1 MESIRLTLP
10 YCNPYIFNRDYLGIV
25 VPIQET
31 KFPNQL
37 TAEVKLNGKKDVE
50 IDAVFDTA
58 LTVSSFFFVYFLTFL
73 YNYHKLDL
81 YGQKNSI
88 YLINT
93 HTNRDQTLNFLH
105 HKDTPS
111 IPDV

>member
-1 MESIRLTLP
+1 MQQRLPGSFFQIIDSLMESIRLTLHN
-10 YCNPYIFNRDYLGIV
+10 CNPYILNRDHLGIV
-25 VPIQET
+25 VPIQDT

-50 IDAVFDTA
+50 INAVFDTA

-81 YGQKNSI
+81 AK
-88 YLINT
+88 
-93 HTNRDQTLNFLH
+93 
-105 HKDTPS
+105 K
-111 IPDV
+111 